1 MSCDD
6 PWHAICS
13 RHRLA
18 DPGSRAF
25 VLKQAGRELSGFLV
39 CQAGEVRAF
48 RNRCPHTG
56 VELNWGG
63 NRFLDVDDAY
73 IQCSMHGALFRPA
86 DGRCIHGPCVGRAL
100 EALPVRI
107 RNGDIEVA
115 WPQAEDES

>member
-1 MSCDD
+1 MSRDD
-6 PWHAICS
+6 SWHAVCP

-25 VLKQAGRELSGFLV
+25 VLKRAGRELCGFLV
-39 CQAGEVRAF
+39 CQAGEVHAF

-63 NRFLDVDDAY
+63 DRFLDLDDAY
-73 IQCSMHGALFRPA
+73 IQCSMHGALFRPE

-100 EALPVRI
+100 QALPVRI
-107 RNGDIEVA
+107 RNGGIEVA
-115 WPQAEDES
+115 WPQAEDAS